1 MGIFMCDNNLQLYM
15 CVSFRISTAS
25 RTCENSF
32 ITVVSMRHFD
42 MKSELLLKVFGH
54 RVVG

>member
-1 MGIFMCDNNLQLYM
+1 MGIFMCDNNLQLYV
-15 CVSFRISTAS
+15 CISFRISTAS